1 MMNLVE
7 FTEFLVKLIVIN
19 KDMVTVKEFPT
30 DEDNTIL
37 IQVIVSS
44 DDIGKVIGKNGKVVN
59 SIKTLVQ
66 ASSYIKENKNIKINV
81 DSI

>member
-1 MMNLVE
+1 MNLVE